1 MITRLLAWLNERVGY
16 VRLQVKLL
24 IAFALLSGVP
34 LAIGG
39 FVGTNVAVSLVERQV
54 IERLNAE
61 VDTLQASLDALLR
74 DAAAD
79 LEMLSTAPEVGLAE
93 MSSDRASL
101 TAAFGRYVRAKPRYL
116 RLRVLDSAG
125 VELARAQSVGY
136 PIRSGTGAAQPYYGF
151 LLANVEPGDMV
162 YSSVELSWGST
173 AASLPAVSL
182 ARGVYSLDGELTGI
196 LVLDLSASTV
206 FPEVDAWHRP
216 GERVIVVDSIGR
228 YLYDSGYRGDWNRF
242 LAERAG
248 LKLDEQYVGV
258 AERILSGKAGQTL
271 RANGN
276 IVVFRPVLKQHD
288 RHLVLVR
295 SVPRHAVSEAVRSI
309 RMTFLSLMG
318 GSVLLAVA
326 LSYVGA
332 SQFTVPIQELASG
345 ARRFAKH
352 DYSHRIEL
360 GNFDEL
366 ADLATTFNSMAET
379 IGTRDRQI
387 LAQNEALESQVRQ
400 RTAEVLHSERLAAV
414 GEMVAGIAHE
424 IGTPLNVISGYAEDI
439 RGDRAGECLGDDLD
453 IIISETRRIADLVRG
468 LQDFARPHPPT
479 FAHIDV
485 GDAAREAVQL
495 VTPTARKAG
504 VALTVVVSGEAASS
518 SADPHDIKQAILNL
532 VVNAIHASNPEG
544 RVSVDVTGEES
555 EICIAVT
562 DEGEGMAEEVQRQIF
577 EPFFTTKLSG
587 EGTGLGLAIVR
598 RIVER
603 HGGTISVQS
612 HPGVGSSFQ
621 IAIPR
626 KEHDESRDG

>member
-1 MITRLLAWLNERVGY
+1 MTTGLLAWLNERVGY

-39 FVGTNVAVSLVERQV
+39 FVGTNVAVSLAERQV

-61 VDTLQASLDALLR
+61 VDTLQASLDTLLR

-79 LEMLSTAPEVGLAE
+79 LEMLSAAPEVGLAE

-101 TAAFGRYVRAKPRYL
+101 RAAFGRYVRAKPRYL

-125 VELARAQSVGY
+125 VELARAQNVGY
-136 PIRSGTGAAQPYYGF
+136 PTRSGPGAAQPYYGF
-151 LLANVEPGDMV
+151 LLANVEPGEMV
-162 YSSVELSWGST
+162 YSSVELSWGS
-173 AASLPAVSL
+173 ASASLPAISL
-182 ARGVYSLDGELTGI
+182 ARGVYSLDGQLTGI
-196 LVLDLSASTV
+196 LVLDLSATAV

-248 LKLDEQYVGV
+248 LKLDEQYVGA

-276 IVVFRPVLKQHD
+276 IVVFRPVLKQND

-295 SVPRHAVSEAVRSI
+295 SVPRQVVSEAVRSI

-318 GSVLLAVA
+318 GSLLLAVF

-332 SQFTVPIQELASG
+332 SQFTVPIQKLASG

-360 GNFDEL
+360 GSFDEL
-366 ADLATTFNSMAET
+366 ADLATTFNAMAET

-439 RGDRAGECLGDDLD
+439 RVGRAGEGLGDDLD

-468 LQDFARPHPPT
+468 LQDFARPHPPI
-479 FAHIDV
+479 FAHVDV

-495 VTPTARKAG
+495 VTPAARKAG
-504 VALTVVVSGEAASS
+504 VALTVAVSGEAASS

-532 VVNAIHASNPEG
+532 VMNALHASNPEG
-544 RVSVDVTGEES
+544 RVSVDVTGDES
-555 EICIAVT
+555 EIRIAVT
-562 DEGEGMAEEVQRQIF
+562 DEGKGMAEEVQRQIF

-621 IAIPR
+621 ISLPR